1 MNLFHCSRCKPST
14 RLVTFCGHLH
24 GGVLSKDAR
33 TLAKTNKPVYY
44 FTILSFKYVIHKVC

>member
-44 FTILSFKYVIHKVC
+44 FTIL